1 MNMNMEE
8 VVYQNTLE
16 WKLKRIGKVTA
27 SRVKDIMPLK
37 SGKYSTKRE
46 TYLRECVVGRFGV
59 IPDDIYVS
67 KEMAHGIETEPLA
80 RAVYEQLRDLK
91 LGEISEIDI
100 INHPSIPNFSA
111 SPDGLVGSEGML
123 EIKCPTSQTHLEYI
137 LDGVVPDEY
146 VYQMATQLACS
157 GRKWVDFFSF
167 DNRIPND
174 KLHHFLIRYER
185 DESLIKE
192 IEYEVIKF
200 NSEVYEKIN
209 AIAERIGK

>member
-1 MNMNMEE
+1 MNMEE
-8 VVYQNTLE
+8 VVYQNTIE

-37 SGKYSTKRE
+37 TGKYSTKRE
-46 TYLRECVVGRFGV
+46 SYIKECVVGRLGV

-67 KEMAHGIETEPLA
+67 KEMKHGIETEPLA
-80 RAVYEQLRDLK
+80 RAVYSGLNNFGFD
-91 LGEISEIDI
+91 EIKEIDLIDHPI
-100 INHPSIPNFSA
+100 ISNFSA

-137 LDGVVPDEY
+137 LDGVVPEEY

-185 DESLIKE
+185 DEQLISE
-192 IEYEVIKF
+192 IENEVSNF
-200 NSEVYEKIN
+200 NIEVDKKLKSVM
-209 AIAERIGK
+209 ERIGK